1 VGKTIQKLAMAAV
14 ASVLAIPC
22 VAKSGKDGVKTA
34 PAQTSVGKQRNI
46 VNKAGNKDKR
56 IGIKTGSTKG
66 PTPVGGGG
74 PGASGAMGAGKKALD
89 DADAKLSPG
98 NLPTREGLVTTV
110 ALTAAIRIRCKSKSS
125 SSIARRLTFARQIEA
140 KISSRTP

>member
-34 PAQTSVGKQRNI
+34 PAQTSVGEQRNI

-98 NLPTREGLVTTV
+98 NLPTREG
-110 ALTAAIRIRCKSKSS
+110 SS
-125 SSIARRLTFARQIEA
+125 PPSPSPPPSGSGANQNPRPQ
-140 KISSRTP
+140 